1 MPLGK
6 KDTVFRSTKISYV
19 DFKTLHMDRVLT
31 AFFARLQH
39 DGATSRLSRNFD
51 LTTERFFEE
60 FATKKDVC
68 VGFEE
73 NREIVE
79 KWIETHL
86 MDVVNR
92 GKPNQAI
99 AAPRPLHGFTY
110 RFRNPKHSRDYNAS
124 QQLYWMLYYARNNK
138 GGAALSELKR
148 FFFAGVDPQTGQI
161 ENSSSIDVETQAL
174 LRFSE
179 QVKDAKDTTGKDDR
193 YGPLCVGQADLMA
206 DDVLRIMAYQRY
218 IPRSVMVEYLKILLS
233 LHLALFHLRLFKLLP
248 ALVKKQ
254 SGEPLCEERNC
265 PVNPLDPIDPFRE
278 CPYKIGLVVDV
289 ANQPHT
295 PMWSIAAQ
303 SAETYYRR
311 IPAFVK
317 AHFTVKKLEDF
328 ADYLATVSASK
339 MAAIRTADP
348 HPAMALLPLL
358 GPKFKDERDA
368 FFKERMARVYQD
380 LTSGGDEEIP
390 PEIQAILDLGLE
402 PFDTYIEILLAH
414 RAKYHRSYLTEFM
427 DSVLMKNDPG
437 AMVAQSRT
445 KGAARRFILDSRLLE
460 VLIQIAVLRQVPGR
474 GEFYTSPDVRIEELL
489 DFLRE
494 RYGIYI
500 DRLPSGDGFGA
511 ESIIEREAL
520 RGNTEAFRA
529 RLRELGFY
537 RDLSDAYIVQ
547 TVKPRHELKAAG
559 MPVGGLL

>member
-6 KDTVFRSTKISYV
+6 KDTLFRSTKISYI

-39 DGATSRLSRNFD
+39 DGATSRLTRNFE
-51 LTTERFFEE
+51 LTTERFFQE
-60 FATKKDVC
+60 FTTKKELC
-68 VGFEE
+68 IGFEE
-73 NREIVE
+73 NRDIVE

-92 GKPNQAI
+92 GKPTQAI

-124 QQLYWMLYYARNNK
+124 QHLYWMFYYARNNK
-138 GGAALSELKR
+138 GGAALAELKR
-148 FFFAGVDPQTGQI
+148 FFFAGVDPQTGQL
-161 ENSSSIDVETQAL
+161 ENTSSVDVETQAL

-179 QVKDAKDTTGKDDR
+179 QVKDAKDTSGKDDR
-193 YGPLCVGQADLMA
+193 YPPLCVGQADLMA

-233 LHLALFHLRLFKLLP
+233 FHLALFHLRLFKLLP

-254 SGEPLCEERNC
+254 TPEPLCEEKHC
-265 PVNPLDPIDPFRE
+265 PVSPTDSLNPYRE
-278 CPYKIGLVVDV
+278 CPYKIGLLVDV
-289 ANQPHT
+289 ANQPLTH
-295 PMWSIAAQ
+295 MWALAAQ
-303 SAETYYRR
+303 SAETHYRR

-317 AHFTVKKLEDF
+317 AHFVCKKLDEF
-328 ADYLATVSASK
+328 AEYMSTVSAARKSPLK
-339 MAAIRTADP
+339 VGEM
-348 HPAMALLPLL
+348 LPLL
-358 GPKFKDERDA
+358 GPKHKAERDA
-368 FFKERMARVYQD
+368 FFKERLARVYQD
-380 LTSGGDEEIP
+380 LTRGGDEEVP
-390 PEIQAILDLGLE
+390 PDIQAILDLGLD
-402 PFDTYIEILLAH
+402 PFETYIEILLAH
-414 RAKYHRSYLTEFM
+414 RAKYHRGYITDFL

-460 VLIQIAVLRQVPGR
+460 VLIQIAVLRQVSGR
-474 GEFYTSPDVRIEELL
+474 GEFYTSSDVRIEELL
-489 DFLRE
+489 DFLKE
-494 RYGIYI
+494 RYGIFI
-500 DRLPSGDGFGA
+500 DRLPLGDGFGS
-511 ESIIEREAL
+511 ETITDREAL
-520 RGNTEAFRA
+520 RANTEAFKA

-547 TVKPRHELKAAG
+547 TVKPRHELKAEG
-559 MPVGGLL
+559 MPAGGLL